1 MGSFK
6 EPSQEADCQG
16 PRHLSLTQ
24 ASRFTLNAQT
34 GTKPQG
40 KMAAPGLEE
49 RVLTLAM
56 AECCATWPPVS
67 EAAGTT
73 TRMGRKAGFLSLHCP
88 SQC

>member
-24 ASRFTLNAQT
+24 ASRFTFNAKT

-40 KMAAPGLEE
+40 KMAAPGLE
-49 RVLTLAM
+49 RVLTLAV

-73 TRMGRKAGFLSLHCP
+73 TRMGRKAGF
-88 SQC
+88 

>member
-6 EPSQEADCQG
+6 EPSQEAAL
-16 PRHLSLTQ
+16 PRTTS
-24 ASRFTLNAQT
+24 SFTNTGQQVTFNAKT

-40 KMAAPGLEE
+40 TMAAPGLEE

-56 AECCATWPPVS
+56 AECCVTWPPVS

-73 TRMGRKAGFLSLHCP
+73 TRMGKKAGFLSLHCP